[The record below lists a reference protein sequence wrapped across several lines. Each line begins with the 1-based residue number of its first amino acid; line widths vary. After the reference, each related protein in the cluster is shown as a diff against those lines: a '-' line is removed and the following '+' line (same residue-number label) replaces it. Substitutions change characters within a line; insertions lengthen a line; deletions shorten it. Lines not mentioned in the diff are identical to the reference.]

1 MLKPFDRRPDEKTGI
16 KTMRTKYFSNL
27 EDCDRVIIADIC
39 KDIENGRIT
48 IISTDRKFKIV
59 SPGANGYLYDWTYNF
74 IRFGFAKKSKSSD
87 FHAQQH
93 AYCPNQHT
101 SAIVAN
107 FINTAVEMGI
117 YERTTAQRFDGGQN
131 INIIWM

>member
-1 MLKPFDRRPDEKTGI
+1 MRKQGY

-27 EDCDRVIIADIC
+27 EDCDRAIIADIC
-39 KDIENGRIT
+39 KDIETGRIT

-74 IRFGFAKKSKSSD
+74 IRFGFARKSRTSD
-87 FHAQQH
+87 FYAQQH

>member
-1 MLKPFDRRPDEKTGI
+1 MDKIAIQL
-16 KTMRTKYFSNL
+16 YFSGI
-27 EDCDRVIIADIC
+27 EEHDRAIIAGIC
-39 KDIENGRIT
+39 SDIENGRIT

-74 IRFGFAKKSKSSD
+74 IRFGFAKKSRSSE

-101 SAIVAN
+101 SAILAN
-107 FINTAVEMGI
+107 FINTAVEMGL
-117 YERTTAQRFDGGQN
+117 YKRTTAQRFDGGQN
-131 INIIWM
+131 INIIWL

>member
-1 MLKPFDRRPDEKTGI
+1 
-16 KTMRTKYFSNL
+16 MRTKYFSPVQDY
-27 EDCDRVIIADIC
+27 EISIISDIC
-39 KDIENGRIT
+39 ADIENGRIT

-74 IRFGFAKKSKSSD
+74 CRWGFAKKSRNSE

-101 SAIVAN
+101 SAIIAN
-107 FINTAVEMGI
+107 FINTAVEMG
-117 YERTTAQRFDGGQN
+117 YYQMQTGRTFDGGQN

>member
-1 MLKPFDRRPDEKTGI
+1 MKKTYFAGI
-16 KTMRTKYFSNL
+16 
-27 EDCDRVIIADIC
+27 EDHDRVIISGIC
-39 KDIENGRIT
+39 QDIEAGRIT
-48 IISTDRKFKIV
+48 IISTDKKFKIV
-59 SPGANGYLYDWTYNF
+59 SPGENGYLYDWTYNF
-74 IRFGFAKKSKSSD
+74 IRFGFARKSRSSD

-107 FINTAVEMGI
+107 FINTAVEMGL